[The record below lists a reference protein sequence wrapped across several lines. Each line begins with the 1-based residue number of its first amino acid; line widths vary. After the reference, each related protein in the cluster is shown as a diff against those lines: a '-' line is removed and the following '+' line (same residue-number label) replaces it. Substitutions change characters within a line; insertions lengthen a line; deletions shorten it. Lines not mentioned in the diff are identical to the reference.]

1 MLIQDSKSKSIQ
13 KVSELIID
21 KNKILILFTLISG
34 GKGFNQLKKE
44 IEGINQQ
51 ILSKQLK
58 QLMKDGFIEKV
69 YTKDSPRKFIYSITK
84 FGKTLKPIMIS
95 ILKWQTKHSKEI
107 NKIKKRNNRESL
119 YDYY

>member
-13 KVSELIID
+13 KVSELLID
-21 KNKILILFTLISG
+21 KNKILILFTLILG

-58 QLMKDGFIEKV
+58 KLLKDGFIEKI
-69 YTKDSPRKFIYSITK
+69 YTKDTRKFIYSITK
-84 FGKTLKPIMIS
+84 FGKTLKPIMS
-95 ILKWQTKHSKEI
+95 AILKWQTTHSKEI
-107 NKIKKRNNRESL
+107 NEIKKRNNRDSL
-119 YDYY
+119 YNYY